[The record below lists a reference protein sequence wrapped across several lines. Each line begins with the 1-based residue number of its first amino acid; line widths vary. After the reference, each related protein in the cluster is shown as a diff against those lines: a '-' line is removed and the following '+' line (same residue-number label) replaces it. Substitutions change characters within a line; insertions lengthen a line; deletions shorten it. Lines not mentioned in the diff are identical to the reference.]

1 MFEKDWAQF
10 EPKDSYS
17 AQAVSGSGSSKPNPL
32 VQLDPGL
39 FIWTIITFL
48 LVLFLLSKFAWKPLL
63 KVLQEREDEIKSS
76 LKDAEIAKTELEKVN
91 LESEKILNDA
101 RAEARKIQA
110 ESKSVSEKQR
120 DEIIHKAKEEAKK
133 DIYKEIKI
141 KQTDL
146 KFKIQELE
154 HKNSLLTENIDLD
167 FIEIL
172 IRDKFLFG
180 KEGETTYI
188 IKQDGQN

>member
-1 MFEKDWAQF
+1 MFDKI
-10 EPKDSYS
+10 KKNY
-17 AQAVSGSGSSKPNPL
+17 
-32 VQLDPGL
+32 
-39 FIWTIITFL
+39 FILIITFL
-48 LVLFLLSKFAWKPLL
+48 FIYFFFNLLGGERGLISYL
-63 KVLQEREDEIKSS
+63 K
-76 LKDAEIAKTELEKVN
+76 
-91 LESEKILNDA
+91 
-101 RAEARKIQA
+101 
-110 ESKSVSEKQR
+110 
-120 DEIIHKAKEEAKK
+120 KK
-133 DIYKEIKI
+133 DIYKELKT

-188 IKQDGQN
+188 IKQDGQD

>member
-1 MFEKDWAQF
+1 MFEKI
-10 EPKDSYS
+10 KKNY
-17 AQAVSGSGSSKPNPL
+17 
-32 VQLDPGL
+32 
-39 FIWTIITFL
+39 FILIITFL
-48 LVLFLLSKFAWKPLL
+48 FIYFFFNLLGGDRGLISYL
-63 KVLQEREDEIKSS
+63 K
-76 LKDAEIAKTELEKVN
+76 
-91 LESEKILNDA
+91 
-101 RAEARKIQA
+101 
-110 ESKSVSEKQR
+110 
-120 DEIIHKAKEEAKK
+120 KK
-133 DIYKEIKI
+133 DIYKELKI